1 MIKALI
7 AGIGGAAI
15 VFGLQLGGIP
25 FTPSL
30 IILGGL
36 LLLVGSF
43 AVHDHQWRHDHGGP
57 LRGALQ
63 NPWDRLR

>member
-43 AVHDHQWRHDHGGP
+43 AVHDHQWRRRP
-57 LRGALQ
+57 RRTPSGALQ